1 MKYVKL
7 YEDFDL
13 DKFMDDPDSQFHDDT
28 NPEIE
33 EGDWV
38 NSYRGPGQ
46 LLSIDQRGTCKVQLL
61 DGPRTIAYVPREA
74 LTKYTKEEAM
84 KISRELPDTQ
94 KELENALAD
103 VMRLE
108 ETAISYDDNKEEY
121 FSGNPDN
128 VISYFEELLVD
139 LIDLK
144 NKDSYTPYYTE
155 FHKIVTRV
163 ALICDLI
170 LDSID
175 DNSLK
180 NRISVMQDKFFE
192 ISE

>member
-1 MKYVKL
+1 MKHVKL

-13 DKFMDDPDSQFHDDT
+13 DKFLEDPQSQFHDDS
-28 NPEIE
+28 NPDIE

-46 LLSIDQRGTCKVQLL
+46 LLMVNQRDTCKVQLL
-61 DGPRTIAYVPREA
+61 DGPGTIAHVPREA
-74 LTKYTKEEAM
+74 LTKITKEEAM
-84 KISRELPDTQ
+84 KISRNLPDTQ
-94 KELENALAD
+94 KELKEALED
-103 VMRLE
+103 IMRLE
-108 ETAISYDDNKEEY
+108 ETSISYNNGEMY
-121 FSGNPDN
+121 FSGKQEN
-128 VISYFEELLVD
+128 VISYFEDLLVD

-155 FHKIVTRV
+155 FHKILTRV

-170 LDSID
+170 IDSVD
-175 DNSLK
+175 DNALK

-192 ISE
+192 VSE